1 LTDLLRHVSRIASN
15 SRKTVKDIANHS
27 ILLMYI
33 ERYLNIKVNKN
44 KPPDVNITSDGVG
57 IASGESVN
65 LIVPN

>member
-1 LTDLLRHVSRIASN
+1 
-15 SRKTVKDIANHS
+15 
-27 ILLMYI
+27 MYI